1 MEDDLVTGD
10 LPHRRG
16 RGQFR
21 LLVEDIDDYKPNIPC
36 LSLSTPL
43 LLFRRSSAA
52 ILVVCDAGS
61 YQARDN
67 WLLEQG
73 SIADSWSRP

>member
-1 MEDDLVTGD
+1 MVDDLVTGD

-21 LLVEDIDDYKPNIPC
+21 LLVEDIDDYEPNIPC

-43 LLFRRSSAA
+43 LLF
-52 ILVVCDAGS
+52 
-61 YQARDN
+61 Q
-67 WLLEQG
+67 
-73 SIADSWSRP
+73 